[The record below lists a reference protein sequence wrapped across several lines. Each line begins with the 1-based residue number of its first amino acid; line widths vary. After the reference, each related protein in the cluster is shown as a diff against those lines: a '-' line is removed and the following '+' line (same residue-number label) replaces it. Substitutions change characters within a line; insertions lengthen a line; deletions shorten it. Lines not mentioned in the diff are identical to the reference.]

1 VTYVTN
7 DSSTAGSYFA
17 LSSSH
22 DFVWICV
29 VCTWARAGVQAI
41 VCIAA
46 PENFDILTE
55 GYLMVVLVE
64 F

>member
-1 VTYVTN
+1 VTYVTK
-7 DSSTAGSYFA
+7 DSSTAGSYFGA
-17 LSSSH
+17 LASH
-22 DFVWICV
+22 DFVRLCAAS
-29 VCTWARAGVQAI
+29 TWARAGGQAI

-46 PENFDILTE
+46 LEIFDILAE